1 VARAAGISAV
11 STQEMTAEEYLSSKI
26 SVVVAPFYEVTESE
40 PIINTSAL
48 PFPTWVLFVI
58 IGVLAFLI
66 ILTIVILV
74 IGGKKKKKKK
84 QAELES
90 QQAIEAVLAA
100 AVGGGENPEELKGAD
115 VMTLQSEKSMEL
127 RKSIRRFVDE
137 NPELAS
143 QMLKTWLRGGNEN
156 G

>member
-1 VARAAGISAV
+1 
-11 STQEMTAEEYLSSKI
+11 
-26 SVVVAPFYEVTESE
+26 
-40 PIINTSAL
+40 
-48 PFPTWVLFVI
+48 
-58 IGVLAFLI
+58 LI
-66 ILTIVILV
+66 LLTIVILV
-74 IGGKKKKKKK
+74 VGGKKKKKKK

-100 AVGGGENPEELKGAD
+100 AVGGGENPEEPKGAD